1 MLNPLLNHVSYT
13 DSLTISFNKTGHS
26 DLLYLILFLL
36 ILLVI
41 LGMFLWIQNRKMLA
55 NSTESKAPT
64 TIFYLPIYNELCHL
78 IEENKGKA
86 MNEVCIS
93 ETKWLEIFQALD
105 ENHNKFATRFLEEN
119 QNLKTE
125 DIHFCCLLKM
135 EFKYSEMAILL
146 GRTPNMMYKRKDSI
160 CKRLA
165 LNDTQTLES
174 FINNY

>member
-1 MLNPLLNHVSYT
+1 MLNPLLNNVSYT
-13 DSLTISFNKTGHS
+13 DSLTISFNETGHS
-26 DLLYLILFLL
+26 NLLYLILFLL

-55 NSTESKAPT
+55 NSTEYKVST
-64 TIFYLPIYNELCHL
+64 TLINLPIYNELCHL
-78 IEENKGKA
+78 IEENRGKTI
-86 MNEVCIS
+86 NETCIS
-93 ETKWLEIFQALD
+93 ETKWLEIFQSLD
-105 ENHNKFATRFLEEN
+105 KNYSKFATRMLEN
-119 QNLKTE
+119 YPNLKTE
-125 DIHFCCLLKM
+125 DIHFCCLLKLG
-135 EFKYSEMAILL
+135 FKYSEMAILL